1 MTLLIN
7 LHFGAVDLVLTPDDQ
22 YYFLEINPNGQWLWL
37 EDKLGFPIS
46 DKIVEWLCQ

>member
-1 MTLLIN
+1 MKALN

-37 EDKLGFPIS
+37 EDKLEFPIS